1 MAETFEE
8 RLASFNSNYPHAGT
22 IHPLYMAAAGFT
34 YDDDV
39 EDLDCVTCNS
49 CDGSTYNWKNGDDP
63 RRDYILTRPDC
74 PSVKA
79 YGIAP
84 FNFDFKKPE
93 INTRLQ
99 CKRCKEGFE
108 SSNKLHAHVKQMKY
122 FSTKES
128 TIKPVPNRQ

>member
-1 MAETFEE
+1 
-8 RLASFNSNYPHAGT
+8 
-22 IHPLYMAAAGFT
+22 MAAAGFT

-49 CDGSTYNWKNGDDP
+49 
-63 RRDYILTRPDC
+63 DYILTRPDC